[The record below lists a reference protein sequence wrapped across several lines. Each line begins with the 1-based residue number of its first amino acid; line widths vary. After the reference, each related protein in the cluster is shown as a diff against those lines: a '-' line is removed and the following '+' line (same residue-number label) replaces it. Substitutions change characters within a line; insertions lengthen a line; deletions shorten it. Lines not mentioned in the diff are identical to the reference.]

1 MTKIFIIIIIII
13 TILSIFKDRILQR
26 GIFRI
31 PLDYNQIKTVSEQNE
46 TINKVL
52 QDYERVGIKIPLDII
67 EELNYHNFDS
77 EDQIKNFIQVQRNNW
92 KLENN
97 KKL

>member
-1 MTKIFIIIIIII
+1 MDKIFIVGIVIIA
-13 TILSIFKDRILQR
+13 ILTIFKDRILQR
-26 GIFRI
+26 GIFR
-31 PLDYNQIKTVSEQNE
+31 PADDYNQIKTVSEQNE

-52 QDYERVGIKIPLDII
+52 QEYERSGIKIPLDIV
-67 EELNYHNFDS
+67 EELNYNNFDS